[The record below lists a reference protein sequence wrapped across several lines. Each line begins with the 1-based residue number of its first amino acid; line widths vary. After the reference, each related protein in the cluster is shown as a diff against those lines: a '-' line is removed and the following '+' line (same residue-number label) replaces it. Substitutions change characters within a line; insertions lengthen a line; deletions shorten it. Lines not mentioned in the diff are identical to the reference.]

1 MALNWSLQHKRDTAA
16 NWTANNPTLLEGQL
30 GVETDDL
37 LTAPKF
43 KIGDGVTDWN
53 TLPYASSGSG
63 SGTLQ
68 SVLLNGNSTGG
79 KSITVNTNDA
89 IEIGNNSRIIW
100 DDPSLITSALN
111 IQNVTG
117 NNYISLSDNGTNYS
131 GGNWDITGYELKA
144 GQTTLEINP
153 TGIATV
159 GTTQWNDT
167 IGSSETTLKGGN
179 VVLKNGVDLVARV
192 VNKVTP
198 AITLTKANYK
208 VVKVSGA
215 QGQRLAIDLAKADTD
230 NNSADTLGLVI
241 ETISP
246 NQEGF
251 IMCVGQLSEI
261 DTTGSLQSETW
272 ADGDVL
278 YLSPTVKGAITNVKP
293 NGSTGHIVVIGYVE
307 YAHAIHGSIYVKIMN
322 GWELDELHNVYINPS
337 TLANNDILAYESS
350 TSLWKNKTVSSVL
363 DANLTSWAGV
373 TRASGFDTFTATP
386 SSANLASLVTDE
398 TGTGALVF
406 GTSPTFTND
415 ITTPLIIGGTAVGST
430 IQYKGTTASGTSTVA
445 AHQFLVGNNGATTAA
460 QVFNSGQVSIG
471 NYASPANLRALTI
484 GQDTSYMSF
493 GSLVGTTSV
502 NAIYFNQAT
511 PSATNYSIY
520 GSANQT
526 RINASTDILLRIAD
540 ATKFN
545 IDGTTTTLQQGVASS
560 GAITTYTFT
569 KPNNTG
575 QTASTPINGFLFTT
589 GSRQWATGAITTQK
603 EFELTSPTYSFVG
616 ASTITSAYSFYVNPP
631 VAGTNAT
638 ISTAYAAG
646 FNGRVRIEGI
656 VNLGDGRIFSDAG
669 MDFNAGSNSIRFFV
683 GGAGVGTYTATTF
696 TATPSASTSG
706 SVSNFT
712 FTKPNNTGQGAGVG
726 VIGFGFNTGSRQ
738 WATGAITNQYEV
750 NISSPT
756 YSFVGASTITNAY
769 TLYVTQPT
777 AGTNA
782 TITNNFA
789 VGFAGN
795 VKINDTFNLVFDTT
809 NGTKIGTATTQKIGF
824 WNATPIV
831 QPTTAVAAS
840 TFVAN
845 TGTTVNDASTFDGY
859 TLAQIVK
866 ALRNTGLLS

>member
-1 MALNWSLQHKRDTAA
+1 MALNWSLQHKRDTAL
-16 NWTANNPTLLEGQL
+16 NWSTNNPVLLEGQL

-89 IEIGNNSRIIW
+89 IEIGNGSRIIW

-159 GTTQWNDT
+159 GTTRWNDT

-198 AITLTKANYK
+198 AITLTKANYT

-261 DTTGSLQSETW
+261 NTTGSLQSETW

-337 TLANNDILAYESS
+337 TLANNDILTYESS

-363 DANLTSWAGV
+363 GYTPQPLDSNLTSWAGV

-398 TGTGALVF
+398 TGTGFVVF
-406 GTSPTFTND
+406 SDKPTFTNWLTVPR
-415 ITTPLIIGGTAVGST
+415 IYGGTAVGDGIDYYST
-430 IQYKGTTASGTSTVA
+430 SGNGTPSSN
-445 AHQFLVGNNGATTAA
+445 AHRFLGGNNGATT
-460 QVFNSGQVSIG
+460 
-471 NYASPANLRALTI
+471 LLTI
-484 GQDTSYMSF
+484 LNDGTIRIPNNRTIQGTDSAGTNRSLITWS
-493 GSLVGTTSV
+493 GSDNITLSGRPGV
-502 NAIYFNQAT
+502 
-511 PSATNYSIY
+511 
-520 GSANQT
+520 
-526 RINASTDILLRIAD
+526 TDINLNPTNGGIGLYVKAGG
-540 ATKFN
+540 
-545 IDGTTTTLQQGVASS
+545 DGGIGVASPS
-560 GAITTYTFT
+560 ARWHVIKTTEQLRVGYDTSNYYSTTVGSTGTVTFNAVGTGSKFVFSDNIELTQTVTTESVTSDRTVTIVINGTTY
-569 KPNNTG
+569 K
-575 QTASTPINGFLFTT
+575 L
-589 GSRQWATGAITTQK
+589 
-603 EFELTSPTYSFVG
+603 
-616 ASTITSAYSFYVNPP
+616 
-631 VAGTNAT
+631 
-638 ISTAYAAG
+638 
-646 FNGRVRIEGI
+646 
-656 VNLGDGRIFSDAG
+656 
-669 MDFNAGSNSIRFFV
+669 
-683 GGAGVGTYTATTF
+683 
-696 TATPSASTSG
+696 
-706 SVSNFT
+706 
-712 FTKPNNTGQGAGVG
+712 
-726 VIGFGFNTGSRQ
+726 
-738 WATGAITNQYEV
+738 
-750 NISSPT
+750 
-756 YSFVGASTITNAY
+756 
-769 TLYVTQPT
+769 
-777 AGTNA
+777 
-782 TITNNFA
+782 
-789 VGFAGN
+789 
-795 VKINDTFNLVFDTT
+795 
-809 NGTKIGTATTQKIGF
+809 
-824 WNATPIV
+824 
-831 QPTTAVAAS
+831 
-840 TFVAN
+840 
-845 TGTTVNDASTFDGY
+845 
-859 TLAQIVK
+859 LAK
-866 ALRNTGLLS
+866 A